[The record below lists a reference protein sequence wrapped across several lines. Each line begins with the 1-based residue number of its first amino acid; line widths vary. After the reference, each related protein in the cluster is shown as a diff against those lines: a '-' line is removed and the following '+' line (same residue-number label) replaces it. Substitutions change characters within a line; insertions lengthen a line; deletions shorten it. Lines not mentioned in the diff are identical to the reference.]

1 MKKLLLMLVL
11 FFFVAL
17 CISPSFAQY
26 EPSMQ
31 MGLPEGAIA
40 RFSRGSIS
48 KIGYST
54 DGTQIAVTT
63 SIGVWLYDAQTGEEL
78 DLITGKNRNNSSH
91 VVFSPDH
98 KIIVTYNWWDR
109 KIRLWNTRKGKLI
122 KTLTGYKGQINTVEY
137 SPDSKTIATA
147 SDDKTI
153 RLWNA
158 RTGKN
163 LQILMGH
170 TKPVY
175 AVKFSPDGKTIV
187 SRCGDKTIR
196 MWNVYTG
203 ELIRTFNA
211 FQGPIAF
218 SPDGN
223 TILGTSSSSPRQ
235 LHMLN
240 VTTGELIKTLHW
252 RNLVPS
258 AAYSPDGNRIA
269 AGGYDGTIRLWDA
282 TTGQTIKTFK
292 AHTDIVHDV
301 VFSPDG
307 KTLTTASRD
316 DTMRWWDI
324 HTGENIKTFSEYLG
338 GRPYIKYSPDG
349 NTIAIERHDE
359 GWLRD
364 AATGKHLKTLKG
376 HTQYIAGIA
385 FSPNKKLI
393 ATGSADKTARLWN
406 GHTGENIKTYKG
418 HTHTV
423 YTPVFSPDGNKLAT
437 RCNDSALRLW
447 DISTGKNII
456 THQRERQSV
465 NFTFSPDSQTL
476 ALGSDAGEVSLWNTN
491 TGEKIKTFVGHSSYV
506 YSPLYSSNGNTIVTH
521 SKDRSVRMWNVRTGE
536 NINTLNI
543 MGTVNSVVHTPDGG
557 LIAITS
563 HMETVSLWNV
573 ETGQLLKT
581 FEGHKMGIFEFLRR
595 FSLKKEQNR
604 AFGTGGPPK
613 HIRTTRYPLN
623 GKSVTT
629 VRNNN
634 TVQMWNISTGK
645 RIGKLIRPLK
655 DDPPESTTDVVYSPD
670 GNTLATIQLGNLGG
684 TARLWD
690 TSTGKLLKT
699 LKGYTYCGNSL
710 KFSPDSK
717 TIATGHWDGTVLLWD
732 IPAR

>member
-1 MKKLLLMLVL
+1 MKKLLLTLVL
-11 FFFVAL
+11 STFVAL
-17 CISPSFAQY
+17 SVPPTFAQY
-26 EPSMQ
+26 EPSTQ
-31 MGLPEGAIA
+31 IGLPEGAIA
-40 RFSRGSIS
+40 RFSRGGIS
-48 KIGYST
+48 KIEYST
-54 DGTQIAVTT
+54 DGTQVAVTT
-63 SIGVWLYDAQTGEEL
+63 AIGIWLHDAQTGEEL
-78 DLITGKNRNNSSH
+78 DLITGKNRDNSSH

-109 KIRLWNTRKGKLI
+109 EIRLWNTQKGKPI
-122 KTLTGYKGQINTVEY
+122 KTLTGHKKRIATVVC
-137 SPDSKTIATA
+137 SPDSKTIAAA

-153 RLWNA
+153 LLWDA

-170 TKPVY
+170 TKPIY

-187 SRCGDKTIR
+187 SQCGDKTIR

-235 LHMLN
+235 LQMLN
-240 VTTGELIKTLHW
+240 VMTGELIKTLHW
-252 RNLVPS
+252 RNLVTS

-269 AGGYDGTIRLWDA
+269 AGDDGGTIRLWDA

-292 AHTDIVHDV
+292 AHTEFVHDV

-307 KTLTTASRD
+307 KTLATASRD
-316 DTMRWWDI
+316 ATMRWWDI

-406 GHTGENIKTYKG
+406 AHTGENIKTYKG

-456 THQRERQSV
+456 THQREKQSV

-491 TGEKIKTFVGHSSYV
+491 TGEKIKTFAGHSSYV
-506 YSPLYSSNGNTIVTH
+506 YSPLYSSDGNTIVTRG
-521 SKDRSVRMWNVRTGE
+521 KGSVRMWNVRTGE

-543 MGTVNSVVHTPDGG
+543 RGAVNSVVHSPDGD
-557 LIAITS
+557 LIAITA
-563 HMETVSLWNV
+563 HEETVSLWNV

-581 FEGHKMGIFEFLRR
+581 FEGHKKRGFDVLRR
-595 FSLKKEQNR
+595 FSLGKKQR
-604 AFGTGGPPK
+604 RTFGMPPE
-613 HIRTTRYPLN
+613 HIRIARYSPN

-629 VRNNN
+629 VRDNN

-645 RIGKLIRPLK
+645 RIGKLIMPFK
-655 DDPPESTTDVVYSPD
+655 DDPQESTTGVVYSPD

-684 TARLWD
+684 TVRLWD

-710 KFSPDSK
+710 IFSPDSK

-732 IPAR
+732 IPTR